1 MFYTLFGICF
11 FSHWHFAL
19 IFKFHLPL
27 ILPKN
32 YFSLYFWRLLK
43 KNISL
48 NNFTKVFL
56 FIGSSLFIVMVF
68 INLFTLEVPH
78 YFTNLFSIAKG
89 FILIG
94 LLSLVLE
101 NILPKDNHIKL
112 YQKIIFFVALVIFY
126 SQFQLYD
133 ALLPFLP
140 LPQDVINHYSA
151 SDYFLFKIAIGSSI
165 SLILITLLTF
175 FSNLLEKIIHDKY
188 DMIFLL
194 SGIVCYIVWLIIT
207 YKHNL
212 SFTPSPYFE
221 INPYYFL
228 EGIANL
234 FFLIVLIKSF
244 IFNRELTTLKEQRS

>member
-1 MFYTLFGICF
+1 MKLLSISLALLLLHLQVFYLVF
-11 FSHWHFAL
+11 HFLYDKLYLAFIDSYILQLIIAIAL
-19 IFKFHLPL
+19 TYFL
-27 ILPKN
+27 IYRRKEL
-32 YFSLYFWRLLK
+32 

-126 SQFQLYD
+126 S
-133 ALLPFLP
+133 
-140 LPQDVINHYSA
+140 
-151 SDYFLFKIAIGSSI
+151 
-165 SLILITLLTF
+165 
-175 FSNLLEKIIHDKY
+175 
-188 DMIFLL
+188 
-194 SGIVCYIVWLIIT
+194 
-207 YKHNL
+207 
-212 SFTPSPYFE
+212 
-221 INPYYFL
+221 
-228 EGIANL
+228 
-234 FFLIVLIKSF
+234 
-244 IFNRELTTLKEQRS
+244 